1 MEELRRLKP
10 ESQEEVE
17 RVEARRLAAE
27 EQELWPQLAKE
38 WSERCG
44 AAAADGWW
52 SIRRLLRTSESTK
65 GGC

>member
-38 WSERCG
+38 WSER
-44 AAAADGWW
+44 
-52 SIRRLLRTSESTK
+52 
-65 GGC
+65 